1 MPRPIST
8 LHKQC
13 QSLWVKA
20 LSEPTTITFPTAKEA
35 ARAKFVFYDAAR
47 AAKRQGQGEPELIKA
62 AMDVE
67 IVTSPDKLSITLR
80 ARTVNPFY
88 GGMEKV
94 LAGVLGEADT
104 AASSQSP
111 TREPAPEEVSSSLD
125 RMLKALD
132 ISPEPAAPAANPYYN
147 REEL

>member
-13 QSLWVKA
+13 QALWVKA
-20 LSEPTTITFPTAKEA
+20 LREPTTITFPTAKEA

-47 AAKRQGQGEPELIKA
+47 AAKRQGHGEPELIKA
-62 AMDVE
+62 ATDVE

-94 LAGVLGEADT
+94 LANVLGEADT
-104 AASSQSP
+104 AHQAP
-111 TREPAPEEVSSSLD
+111 TREPEPEAVADSLD
-125 RMLKALD
+125 RMLKTLNLN
-132 ISPEPAAPAANPYYN
+132 PEPTAAPAANPYYN